1 MYCNCIYVPWFLFS
15 DRDEKLDGLLK
26 AYVNFPY
33 LLKLSLCAP
42 KYIHVIQSLSL
53 MANCFVRL
61 FFFKE
66 WHVKIYLILIR
77 GRGLATFNQKINILY
92 TLKIGSECCLSFNL
106 IPSFSFWSQCKQHD
120 QLHCCCTRFRFFILY
135 LICHTIMRLTNDDIY
150 SLYIECICFSLC
162 LLMCCCTSARE
173 MFVQMDTPSPL
184 HVNGCQI

>member
-1 MYCNCIYVPWFLFS
+1 M
-15 DRDEKLDGLLK
+15 
-26 AYVNFPY
+26 
-33 LLKLSLCAP
+33 
-42 KYIHVIQSLSL
+42 
-53 MANCFVRL
+53 FVC
-61 FFFKE
+61 FFKE

-150 SLYIECICFSLC
+150 SLYIECICLSLC

-173 MFVQMDTPSPL
+173 IFVQMDTPPPL
-184 HVNGCQI
+184 HVNGCQIWADARQLRQLIREDSLLCHIFWKGGDALCLQSHLKFYSILVVN